1 MKHQHFRKIHQKG
14 FLCILFLLLLNGHSL
29 YAQSGW
35 EEEPLS
41 LKVSYKPLGQVLEE
55 LASRV
60 KATILYQEVTL
71 MGIDKPTSINIK
83 NKPFKD
89 IIEKLIGDQDVSIEY
104 RADKKIVITPL
115 RGTPNEKNKCRVEG
129 FVYSEKEKDP
139 LTGATVVV
147 DGTTLGDEVSGC
159 VTDASGKFSLFVKK
173 GAFLKISYLGYETA
187 KMQIMRPYK
196 NMNIYLKTD
205 HNEIDEVVVTGIS
218 KRSKSSFTGN
228 YVSVKGENLRKL
240 NPNNFLKGLQFFDPS
255 FKILENNNRG
265 SDPNAQPEFQMRGD
279 QSLGG
284 HPSMNSMDLMLD
296 NVSSRPNTPL
306 FVLDGFIVSLS
317 RILQLDPERVENVTI
332 LKDAAA
338 TAIYGSRA
346 SNGVVVIETRVAPDG
361 VLSVNYNGGVTM
373 QAPDLTGYNMMNA
386 AEKLQLEWDAGV
398 YSPSSATS
406 MNRYNMLK
414 RNVLAGVDTYWLSQP
429 LRTAWQQRHSI
440 SAAGGTDL
448 FRYSLDL
455 NATMNPG
462 VMKGSKQN
470 TKSINFNM
478 TYRKED
484 FTVGANINLSESNGK
499 NSPYGNFSSYTRIN
513 PYYRPTNE
521 DGEYLQELDSYIGRT
536 NTIIDNP
543 LYNAH
548 VGIKDLTNNTNITA
562 SLNIE
567 YQLLKNLRLTE
578 QVSYMRG
585 MARSETF
592 LPAKHTSFLTVTDK
606 TLKGSYN
613 KNTGEMT
620 SWSSNFGV
628 NWNLVLEKHLISVF
642 GNWTIN
648 NDKNNYVVLSATGY
662 PDVHMDD
669 FILGNKMSTN
679 PSGTESISRSMGL
692 IGQLSYSYDNRYSAD
707 FNLSNEMSS
716 RYADHKF
723 TPFWSTGVRWN
734 AHREKW
740 LAKRISNLVFRAT
753 YGVTGEQNF
762 SPEDAIEF
770 YTFSNTMKPY
780 TSFSMLGAVLSRLN
794 NPALKWA
801 KTHNKSLGIELGVW
815 KNRINMTFNYY
826 DNITKQ
832 LLTNYDLAPST
843 GFDTQI
849 INAGELQNKGFDA
862 TVNVIA
868 WQDLKNQIYW
878 TLSAG
883 VNHNKNKIRKISD
896 FLRKMNE
903 EQLASSEAPVPIY
916 QEGKS
921 TTTIYAVRSLGID
934 PMTGNEVFLTKNG
947 EKTFTWNSVDKV
959 PVGDTAPKA
968 SGTLSSAVNWKD
980 LSCTI
985 GFTYTM
991 GGVLYNQTL
1000 VGKIENSNIA
1010 YNLDRRAAENRW
1022 RKPGDFAKY
1031 KRIALGGSETPASD
1045 RFIMNNNELRLA
1057 SLNLGYRFRNEKFK
1071 FLQKCNINILSLNFT
1086 TNDLLRL
1093 STIKMERGLSY
1104 PFSRSYTLSMSIV
1117 FK

>member
-129 FVYSEKEKDP
+129 FVYSEKEKEP
-139 LTGATVVV
+139 LIGATVVV

-543 LYNAH
+543 LYNA
-548 VGIKDLTNNTNITA
+548 
-562 SLNIE
+562 
-567 YQLLKNLRLTE
+567 Q
-578 QVSYMRG
+578 
-585 MARSETF
+585 
-592 LPAKHTSFLTVTDK
+592 
-606 TLKGSYN
+606 
-613 KNTGEMT
+613 
-620 SWSSNFGV
+620 
-628 NWNLVLEKHLISVF
+628 
-642 GNWTIN
+642 
-648 NDKNNYVVLSATGY
+648 
-662 PDVHMDD
+662 
-669 FILGNKMSTN
+669 
-679 PSGTESISRSMGL
+679 
-692 IGQLSYSYDNRYSAD
+692 
-707 FNLSNEMSS
+707 
-716 RYADHKF
+716 
-723 TPFWSTGVRWN
+723 
-734 AHREKW
+734 
-740 LAKRISNLVFRAT
+740 
-753 YGVTGEQNF
+753 
-762 SPEDAIEF
+762 SPQA
-770 YTFSNTMKPY
+770 
-780 TSFSMLGAVLSRLN
+780 
-794 NPALKWA
+794 
-801 KTHNKSLGIELGVW
+801 
-815 KNRINMTFNYY
+815 
-826 DNITKQ
+826 
-832 LLTNYDLAPST
+832 
-843 GFDTQI
+843 
-849 INAGELQNKGFDA
+849 
-862 TVNVIA
+862 
-868 WQDLKNQIYW
+868 
-878 TLSAG
+878 
-883 VNHNKNKIRKISD
+883 
-896 FLRKMNE
+896 
-903 EQLASSEAPVPIY
+903 
-916 QEGKS
+916 
-921 TTTIYAVRSLGID
+921 
-934 PMTGNEVFLTKNG
+934 
-947 EKTFTWNSVDKV
+947 
-959 PVGDTAPKA
+959 
-968 SGTLSSAVNWKD
+968 
-980 LSCTI
+980 
-985 GFTYTM
+985 
-991 GGVLYNQTL
+991 
-1000 VGKIENSNIA
+1000 
-1010 YNLDRRAAENRW
+1010 
-1022 RKPGDFAKY
+1022 
-1031 KRIALGGSETPASD
+1031 
-1045 RFIMNNNELRLA
+1045 
-1057 SLNLGYRFRNEKFK
+1057 
-1071 FLQKCNINILSLNFT
+1071 
-1086 TNDLLRL
+1086 
-1093 STIKMERGLSY
+1093 
-1104 PFSRSYTLSMSIV
+1104 
-1117 FK
+1117 